1 MKVEDLYYVTPSGK
15 TTIFYSSVHAFRDGN
30 VKVNNEW
37 WESDEETAAF
47 ILAGKLKYE
56 QLRLVVSQEEIDTML
71 EQALKNTKFKD
82 IANEALNSTLETLK
96 EDITL
101 VTNSFKRAIPRVQ
114 EAIEEISKS
123 TASTN
128 IFNKVIDNTSK
139 TIDEV
144 KSSLPSTDEIKGTL
158 KHVELEL
165 SSAKKEFTEITSKLK
180 ELFK

>member
-1 MKVEDLYYVTPSGK
+1 MKVEDLYYVTPAGE
-15 TTIFYSSVHAFRDGN
+15 TTIFYSSVHAFRAGSIKIN
-30 VKVNNEW
+30 SEW
-37 WESDEETAAF
+37 WESDEETVAC

-71 EQALKNTKFKD
+71 EHALKDTKFKN

-123 TASTN
+123 AASTN

-144 KSSLPSTDEIKGTL
+144 TSSLPSTEEIKGTL

-165 SSAKKEFTEITSKLK
+165 SAAKKEFTEITSKLK

>member
-1 MKVEDLYYVTPSGK
+1 MKVEDLYYVSPTGR
-15 TTIFYSSVHAFRDGN
+15 TTIFYSSVHALREGSI
-30 VKVNNEW
+30 KVNNDW
-37 WESDEETAAF
+37 WESDEETVAC

-71 EQALKNTKFKD
+71 EHALQNTKFKD
-82 IANEALNSTLETLK
+82 IANEALNSTLETLEK
-96 EDITL
+96 DITL

-123 TASTN
+123 AASTN
-128 IFNKVIDNTSK
+128 ILNKVIDNTSK
-139 TIDEV
+139 TINEV
-144 KSSLPSTDEIKGTL
+144 KSLLPSADEIKGTL

-165 SSAKKEFTEITSKLK
+165 SGAKKEFTEITSKLK

>member
-1 MKVEDLYYVTPSGK
+1 MKVEDLYYVSPTGR
-15 TTIFYSSVHAFRDGN
+15 TTIFYSSVHALREGSI
-30 VKVNNEW
+30 KVNNDW
-37 WESDEETAAF
+37 WESDEETVAC

-82 IANEALNSTLETLK
+82 IANEALNSTLETLEK
-96 EDITL
+96 DITL

-123 TASTN
+123 AASTN
-128 IFNKVIDNTSK
+128 ILNKVIDNTSK
-139 TIDEV
+139 TINEV

-165 SSAKKEFTEITSKLK
+165 SGAKKEFTEITSKLK

>member
-1 MKVEDLYYVTPSGK
+1 MKVEDLYYVSPTWR
-15 TTIFYSSVHAFRDGN
+15 TTIFYSSVHALREGSI
-30 VKVNNEW
+30 KVNNDW
-37 WESDEETAAF
+37 WESDEETVAC

-71 EQALKNTKFKD
+71 EHALQNTKFKD
-82 IANEALNSTLETLK
+82 IANEALNSTLETLEK
-96 EDITL
+96 DITL

-123 TASTN
+123 AASTN
-128 IFNKVIDNTSK
+128 ILNKVIDNTSK
-139 TIDEV
+139 TINEV
-144 KSSLPSTDEIKGTL
+144 KSLLPSADEIKGTL

-165 SSAKKEFTEITSKLK
+165 SGAKKEFTEITSKLK